1 MGYGRPTKQMTNCN
15 RLLTKEKLEQFT
27 SKLLGWGQ
35 SLFSSKWVFTL
46 GSVCFIYLIEE
57 QSDIFS
63 RLCWLRPALHWY
75 QGGCLGSF
83 DGLYVHARSSRK
95 SPRWDI
101 CNWYQGRSPE
111 KKLLFFWFLSKWG
124 GGEPAQIY
132 LAPFHKCILVNK
144 RSLFPL
150 RCQ

>member
-1 MGYGRPTKQMTNCN
+1 MVHGRPTNQMTNCN

-75 QGGCLGSF
+75 QSGCLGSF
-83 DGLYVHARSSRK
+83 DVHARSSRK

-111 KKLLFFWFLSKWG
+111 KNCSSFGFCPNEGGSLPKFRHLFISAF
-124 GGEPAQIY
+124 
-132 LAPFHKCILVNK
+132 LVNK
-144 RSLFPL
+144 RSLFPPN
-150 RCQ
+150 CQYFEH